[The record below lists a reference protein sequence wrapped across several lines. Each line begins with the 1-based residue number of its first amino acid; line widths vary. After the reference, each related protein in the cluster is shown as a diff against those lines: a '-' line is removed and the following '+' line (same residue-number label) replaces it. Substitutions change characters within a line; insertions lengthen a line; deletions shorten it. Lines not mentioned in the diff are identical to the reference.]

1 VRARVLALTALLL
14 LAGCTARRA
23 DRSPAPEPSGT
34 SAGSSTASMTVD
46 GKQRTYRVYRP
57 AGVAKSA
64 PLVMVLHG
72 AAGTGKQAE
81 DSYGWD
87 AQADSGKFLVVYP
100 DGINRTWNVD
110 PDCCGV
116 AARDN
121 VDDVGFLTKLAASFD
136 ATKVFATGISNGA
149 MMSYRLAC
157 DTKIL
162 TAIAPVSGTMINKC
176 DSPKPLSIIAIHG
189 TADKTI
195 PYDGGPGKR
204 NNAGAGA
211 RLPAKIDGPSIPSLI
226 ATWRKTDSC
235 GDPSTS
241 TSGKVTTST
250 ATCPDHRAVELITV
264 AGAGHQWPGGKEA
277 PIAQKLLGLD
287 PPSTALK
294 ATPTI
299 WKFFSG
305 LDSST

>member
-1 VRARVLALTALLL
+1 MRARVLALIPLLL

-23 DRSPAPEPSGT
+23 DRSPAPEPSGA
-34 SAGSSTASMTVD
+34 SAGSSTASMTI
-46 GKQRTYRVYRP
+46 GGTERTYRVYRP
-57 AGVAKSA
+57 AGLPKSA
-64 PLVMVLHG
+64 PLVIVLHG

-81 DSYGWD
+81 QSYGWD
-87 AQADSGKFLVVYP
+87 AQADSGKFVVVYP
-100 DGINRTWNVD
+100 DGVNRTWNVD

-116 AARDN
+116 AARDD
-121 VDDVGFLTKLAASFD
+121 VDDVGFLTKLAASFH
-136 ATKVFATGISNGA
+136 APEVFATGISNGA

-162 TAIAPVSGTMINKC
+162 KAIAPVSGTMINKC
-176 DSPKPLSIIAIHG
+176 DHPSPLSIIAIHG

-195 PYDGGPGKR
+195 PYNGGPGKR
-204 NNAGAGA
+204 NNAGAGS
-211 RLPAKIDGPSIPSLI
+211 RLPAKIDGPSIPDLM
-226 ATWRKTDSC
+226 ATWRKTDGC
-235 GDPSTS
+235 AAPSTS
-241 TSGKVTTST
+241 TDGKVTTAK
-250 ATCPDHRAVELITV
+250 ATCPGDRAVELITV

-299 WKFFSG
+299 WKFFYG
-305 LDSST
+305 LS

>member
-1 VRARVLALTALLL
+1 VKSRVLALVALLL
-14 LAGCTARRA
+14 LAGCTPRSSAPPRRT
-23 DRSPAPEPSGT
+23 DPSAA
-34 SAGSSTASMTVD
+34 SGSSTASMSINGTE
-46 GKQRTYRVYRP
+46 RTYRVYRP
-57 AGVAKSA
+57 AGLPKSA
-64 PLVMVLHG
+64 PLVIVLHG

-81 DSYGWD
+81 ESYGWD

-116 AARDN
+116 AARDD
-121 VDDVGFLTKLAASFD
+121 VDDVGFISKLAGSFGAS
-136 ATKVFATGISNGA
+136 KVFVTGISNGA

-162 TAIAPVSGTMINKC
+162 KAIAPVSGTMINKC
-176 DSPKPLSIIAIHG
+176 DHPSPLSIIAIHG

-195 PYDGGPGKR
+195 PYNGGPGKR
-204 NNAGAGA
+204 NNAGAGS
-211 RLPAKIDGPSIPSLI
+211 RLPAKIDGPSIPDLM
-226 ATWRKTDSC
+226 ATWRKTDGC
-235 GDPSTS
+235 AAPSTS
-241 TSGKVTTST
+241 TDGKVTTAK
-250 ATCPDHRAVELITV
+250 ATCPGDRAVELITV

-299 WKFFSG
+299 WNFFYG
-305 LDSST
+305 LS